1 MGSDDGTRKNSDG
14 PLPVFKAA
22 VPGLAALLAAA
33 LAVGAAD
40 GAPPGSAPGQAVRGA
55 GAAPV
60 VVGGGRGGSAPLSQI
75 SRLCFHGPR
84 GEPVDF
90 PAVQHC
96 P

>member
-1 MGSDDGTRKNSDG
+1 MGGDDETRKDSDG

-33 LAVGAAD
+33 LAVGVAD
-40 GAPPGSAPGQAVRGA
+40 GAPPRSAPGQAARGA

-60 VVGGGRGGSAPLSQI
+60 VVGGGRSGSVPLPPI